1 MATILVVD
9 DSAYARRLMRRT
21 LEAREHTVIEAGGGL
36 AALES
41 FVVSRPEVVMLDLTM
56 EDLGGMEVLGRLRE
70 IDPDVRVIIVSADIQ
85 KSTGK
90 MVEEAG
96 AFRFL
101 AKPADPEEVVAAV
114 SAALGEVPR

>member
-21 LEAREHTVIEAGGGL
+21 LAAHEHTVTEAGGGL

-41 FVVSRPEVVMLDLTM
+41 YVVGRPDVVMLDLTM

-70 IDPDVRVIIVSADIQ
+70 IDPQVRVIIVSADIQ

-90 MVEEAG
+90 MVEAAG

-101 AKPADPEEVVAAV
+101 PKPADPAEVMEAV
-114 SAALGEVPR
+114 NAALAEVPR